1 VFVGHLAVAL
11 ASKRAAPRV
20 SLGVLVGA
28 AAWLDLIWPPFLLL
42 GLERVRVDPG
52 NTAFTPLAF
61 DSYPWSHSLVMVL
74 LWGALAGL
82 AATAIYK
89 DRVAGAV
96 VGLLVVSHWVLDA
109 VTHRPDMPLW
119 PGGGPKVGLGLWNSI
134 PLTLVVE
141 GAMWIAGLAIYL
153 RATRPIDRRG
163 TIAFWSLVGLCTVMW
178 AGGPFSPP
186 PPSAEAV
193 ARFSVGV
200 WLLPVWAR
208 WADAHRRPLNARA
221 TGRG

>member
-1 VFVGHLAVAL
+1 MFVGHLAVAL
-11 ASKRAAPRV
+11 ASKRAVPRV

-28 AAWLDLIWPPFLLL
+28 TVWLDLIWPPLLLL

-82 AATAIYK
+82 AAAALYK
-89 DRVAGAV
+89 DRTAGAV
-96 VGLLVVSHWVLDA
+96 IGLLVVSHWVLDA
-109 VTHRPDMPLW
+109 ASHRPDMPLW
-119 PGGGPKVGLGLWNSI
+119 PGAGPKVGLGLWNSI
-134 PLTLVVE
+134 PLTLTIE

-153 RATRPIDRRG
+153 RATRPIDRLG
-163 TIAFWSLVGLCTVMW
+163 SILFWSLVALCTVMW

-186 PPSAEAV
+186 PPGAEAV
-193 ARFSVGV
+193 AKFSVGV
-200 WLLPVWAR
+200 WLLPVWAG
-208 WADAHRRPLNARA
+208 WADAHRRPASTERV
-221 TGRG
+221 